1 MMNIRLPNINA
12 ATEKEQLVQVKS
24 YLHQLAQELNWALSS
39 GSGVTKEELE
49 NVRNEVAM
57 LSDQVEQLGIRLQEH
72 IKGG

>member
-1 MMNIRLPNINA
+1 MKIKLPNI
-12 ATEKEQLVQVKS
+12 TGRTPEEQVRQIGS
-24 YLHQLAQELNWALSS
+24 YLRTMVQELNWALSS

-49 NVRNEVAM
+49 KVENEVAM